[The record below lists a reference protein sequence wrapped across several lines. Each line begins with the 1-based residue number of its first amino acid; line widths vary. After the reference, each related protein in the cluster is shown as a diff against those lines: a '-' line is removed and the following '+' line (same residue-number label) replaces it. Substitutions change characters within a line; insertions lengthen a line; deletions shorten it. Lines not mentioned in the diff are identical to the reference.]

1 MINFKKNSSLMLCVI
16 VIFFRPRRLVQWSL
30 QEHLEMSGDDS
41 LTKEDKQNLL
51 LFDKIGDGIFIHT
64 EENRGYIKFYSMVND
79 RQEPFGIRMI

>member
-1 MINFKKNSSLMLCVI
+1 
-16 VIFFRPRRLVQWSL
+16 
-30 QEHLEMSGDDS
+30 MSGDDS